1 MAYSPLTLTDEQL
14 EQLRADTDGGTANP
28 LKGYQDIVSFIAQ
41 ANSTGTNTLSPDSTF
56 WYQQAITINGN
67 DMTSFGNIF
76 IHAATAYGSH
86 WDGGSVTFQPLS
98 DAIAG
103 SVIQD
108 TLKSGSLQQI
118 STMLHDDIEA
128 SLNIGHMTLGGW
140 GGSFYYWNTPYDG
153 KITVG
158 QQILA
163 NPQEYDKFVATT
175 ANALCV
181 TGNQVIEQLGLSVQ
195 SGSLP
200 VLIDNFV
207 NALNV
212 GVPTLVNSSCPL
224 NVKADIIARAV
235 DVEFFG
241 GSAAGNPNMID
252 GYVYLGKDLFGH
264 SQWVPTVGV
273 ITSPVHLSL
282 KDGWITNQLDTLRA
296 TRIAQQDTRSGDGAT
311 NIYEAIAQSTHSLI
325 PVPSELQK
333 PDGTYMEL
341 PDQPYPQPFN
351 PGKDAND
358 HNDLVNAVI
367 SKLGNSTPQASARA
381 LSANVMTDFLS
392 ASSQA
397 AKPAAV
403 AAAQAAP
410 SPEWTAPAAGQ
421 DTQTAAA
428 AVLATPLSNAQSAQ
442 HTVLPTE
449 HHGLFSHA
457 A

>member
-1 MAYSPLTLTDEQL
+1 MAYSELTLTEEQL
-14 EQLRADTDGGTANP
+14 GQLRADTEGGTTNQ
-28 LKGYQDIVSFIAQ
+28 LKGYQDIVAFIAQ

-86 WDGGSVTFQPLS
+86 WDGASVTFQPLS
-98 DAIAG
+98 DSIAS

-118 STMLHDDIEA
+118 NTMLHDDIEA

-153 KITVG
+153 KVTVG

-163 NPQEYDKFVATT
+163 SPQEYDKFVATT

-200 VLIDNFV
+200 VLVDNFV
-207 NALNV
+207 NALSV
-212 GVPTLVNSSCPL
+212 GVPTLINSSCPI
-224 NVKADIIARAV
+224 NVKADIISRAV
-235 DVEFFG
+235 DIEFFG
-241 GSAAGNPNMID
+241 GSAAGNPNTID
-252 GYVYLGKDLFGH
+252 GYVYMGKDLFGH
-264 SQWVPTVGV
+264 SEWIPTLGV

-282 KDGWITNQLDTLRA
+282 KNGWISNQLDALRA
-296 TRIAQQDTRSGDGAT
+296 TRIEEQGTHSGDGAT
-311 NIYEAIAQSTHSLI
+311 NIYKAIVQSSHSLI

-333 PDGTYMEL
+333 PAGTYVEL
-341 PDQPYPQPFN
+341 PNQPYPQPFN
-351 PGKDAND
+351 PGKDANQK
-358 HNDLVNAVI
+358 NDLVNAVL
-367 SKLGNSTPQASARA
+367 SKFQVPQ
-381 LSANVMTDFLS
+381 LNPVHVVTDFLS
-392 ASSQA
+392 ASAQA
-397 AKPAAV
+397 VVPVATQAV
-403 AAAQAAP
+403 AQFTQWAAP
-410 SPEWTAPAAGQ
+410 TAQPETQTVTAAALAAGQ
-421 DTQTAAA
+421 TQ
-428 AVLATPLSNAQSAQ
+428 PAQ
-442 HTVLPTE
+442 HNVLPTE
-449 HHGLFSHA
+449 HRGLFSHA